1 MATWP
6 IKMYYF
12 GIDGILRCIFLLSIF
27 FHLNDSEEDSDG
39 SVESD
44 SIATSPDAGLKRK
57 ERVPQKPSR
66 KAKKGRVTAATA
78 MVDLTGKLVEIQSLQ
93 MEMMERA
100 QSGTE
105 ELLIKMEKEQ
115 RKLDEVSRR
124 RNQGFFL
131 RMAELLKK

>member
-1 MATWP
+1 MARWNP
-6 IKMYYF
+6 IALQHVQMQ
-12 GIDGILRCIFLLSIF
+12 
-27 FHLNDSEEDSDG
+27 
-39 SVESD
+39 
-44 SIATSPDAGLKRK
+44 ARK

-66 KAKKGRVTAATA
+66 KAKKGRVTAASV
-78 MVDLTGKLVEIQSLQ
+78 MVDLAGNLVEMQSSQ

-100 QSGTE
+100 QSRTE